1 MTSCAHQFLS
11 IIVLMATKEM
21 YNNLKPEDRHRMSL
35 LYYYSTSIPP
45 LSLHFTV
52 LSLPLFGNHLKI
64 WGKVLVFTST
74 DAAALMKSWRSYV
87 SNFRKI
93 SNLQLASFSRN
104 VFILFYFGFFFKAEA
119 WKYNSEFRDFFLFL
133 AIYQTFRY
141 LSDWGPS
148 GKSAVSTHVSI

>member
-1 MTSCAHQFLS
+1 MTQTCAKHNIRNTILLSLVTSCAHQFLS

-104 VFILFYFGFFFKAEA
+104 VFILFYFGFFLKQKHGNTTLNLGIFS
-119 WKYNSEFRDFFLFL
+119 YF
-133 AIYQTFRY
+133 
-141 LSDWGPS
+141 
-148 GKSAVSTHVSI
+148 